1 MNYNEDEHDEK
12 YIGWQD
18 KHIQDCLI
26 LYNFVITIV
35 KNGYYSILHV
45 PTSSKVEIC
54 AQLKH

>member
-26 LYNFVITIV
+26 LYNFVKTIV
-35 KNGYYSILHV
+35 
-45 PTSSKVEIC
+45 
-54 AQLKH
+54 